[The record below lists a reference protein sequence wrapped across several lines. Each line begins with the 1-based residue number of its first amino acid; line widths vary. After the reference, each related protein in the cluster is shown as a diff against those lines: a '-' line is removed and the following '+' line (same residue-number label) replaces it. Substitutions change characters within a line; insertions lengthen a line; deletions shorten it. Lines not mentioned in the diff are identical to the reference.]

1 MTLFEKI
8 ENKIPITPQELWDIV
23 CDCYPEL
30 IKLQEQLVDFHK
42 GIEYWLYVFNYKGK
56 VYGFIYERSN
66 YGFESESSQI
76 VRQMKPV
83 ITYDYEFIE

>member
-1 MTLFEKI
+1 MTIFEKI
-8 ENKIPITPQELWDIV
+8 ENKIPLTAQELWDIV
-23 CDCYPEL
+23 CDGYPEF

-42 GIEYWLYVFNYKGK
+42 GIEYWLYVFNYNGK
-56 VYGFIYERSN
+56 VYGFTYERSN

-76 VRQMKPV
+76 ARQMKPV